1 MPPTHG
7 GYSLVVEPRFVE
19 PIARVRFSL
28 AAQNAGPL
36 LGSFAVW
43 AARGASV
50 FRLEKQEQESKR
62 LPALL

>member
-28 AAQNAGPL
+28 AALVVKVPE
-36 LGSFAVW
+36 
-43 AARGASV
+43 RG
-50 FRLEKQEQESKR
+50 FLRRGWLEAH
-62 LPALL
+62 LFFV